1 MVPTGRELSQKR
13 LVGFRAAGQC
23 TAVEPEHAATS
34 VPVKDAGGLLFFAV
48 VSHRNEDDG
57 LTVSQGRIV
66 NSQRFS
72 LECPTALQPPQ
83 HTHPKALFNALKVK

>member
-1 MVPTGRELSQKR
+1 M
-13 LVGFRAAGQC
+13 
-23 TAVEPEHAATS
+23 
-34 VPVKDAGGLLFFAV
+34 LFLAV
-48 VSHRNEDDG
+48 VSNRHKDDG
-57 LTVSQGRIV
+57 PIVSQGRIV